1 MECRKKYIN
10 SRFSLG
16 CPMAGC
22 RDSQVRFPCFLPPSR
37 PMHAS
42 QTISAH
48 HIPESNI
55 KIHQYLASFIFQFTR
70 IGAKIP
76 FFTNYFQKT
85 VKYFWDHM
93 KDVQYITQII
103 KHTIP
108 GRLRDRVAGA
118 FFRYCNNVAPF
129 PKMIASIGFGGA
141 TGLRRDLIMVKISRS
156 LSGNLTKLKTFFQWG
171 FPQKTNCAHI
181 KDHVSLPPVS
191 CKYLPPPSSGK
202 KTLPEQPVS
211 FLTHFKKRCPPITHW
226 KGRNRQKNAFKSGS
240 DFFSRRLPSPNW
252 VTTGRVGFSDMDL
265 ALPLISHKTA
275 KNGIPAVRTIA
286 FDKIMWNFSEVSQD
300 FIGSAVVFSFK

>member
-16 CPMAGC
+16 FPMAGC

-37 PMHAS
+37 PMHAH
-42 QTISAH
+42 QGFPAH
-48 HIPESNI
+48 HIPGFNI
-55 KIHQYLASFIFQFTR
+55 KFHQYLVSFIFQFAL
-70 IGAKIP
+70 IGTKIS
-76 FFTNYFQKT
+76 FFKNYSPKT

-93 KDVQYITQII
+93 KDLQYIT
-103 KHTIP
+103 KYMIP

-129 PKMIASIGFGGA
+129 PKMLASIKVGGA
-141 TGLRRDLIMVKISRS
+141 TGLRRDLIMDKVFRS
-156 LSGNLTKLKTFFQWG
+156 LSGNPMGLKTLFSRG
-171 FPQKTNCAHI
+171 FPQKINCGHI
-181 KDHVSLPPVS
+181 KGHVSFPPVN
-191 CKYLPPPSSGK
+191 CKYLPPPSSGE

-211 FLTHFKKRCPPITHW
+211 FLTHFKKRCLLIHW
-226 KGRNRQKNAFKSGS
+226 KDQNRQKNAFKSGS

-252 VTTGRVGFSDMDL
+252 VTTGQVGFSDMGP

-286 FDKIMWNFSEVSQD
+286 FDKILWNFSEVSQD
-300 FIGSAVVFSFK
+300 FIGSAVVFSSSS

>member
-16 CPMAGC
+16 CLMAGC

-37 PMHAS
+37 PMHVP
-42 QTISAH
+42 QGISAH

-55 KIHQYLASFIFQFTR
+55 KFHQYLASFIFQFIL

-76 FFTNYFQKT
+76 FFKNYFQKT
-85 VKYFWDHM
+85 IKYFWDHM
-93 KDVQYITQII
+93 KDVQYITKII
-103 KHTIP
+103 KNTIP

-118 FFRYCNNVAPF
+118 FFKYSNNVAPF
-129 PKMIASIGFGGA
+129 PKMIASIRVGGA
-141 TGLRRDLIMVKISRS
+141 TGLRRDLVMDKISRS
-156 LSGNLTKLKTFFQWG
+156 LSGNPTRLKTLFSGG
-171 FPQKTNCAHI
+171 FPQKINCGHI
-181 KDHVSLPPVS
+181 KGHVSFPPAN
-191 CKYLPPPSSGK
+191 CKYLPPPSSGE

-211 FLTHFKKRCPPITHW
+211 FLTHFKKRCFPFHW

-252 VTTGRVGFSDMDL
+252 VTTGQVGFSDMGPT
-265 ALPLISHKTA
+265 LPLISHKTA
-275 KNGIPAVRTIA
+275 KNGIPAVLTIA
-286 FDKIMWNFSEVSQD
+286 FDKIMWNFSEVFQD
-300 FIGSAVVFSFK
+300 FIGSAVVFSSSS